1 VTLKQSPFIR
11 ALTAFLALPG
21 VIAYAI
27 PAALAWP
34 IAIVR
39 PAGVV
44 LMAVGSLLLLWCVR
58 DFYVTGKGTLAPWDP
73 PRTLVTRG
81 LYRFSRNPMYVAV
94 SIVLVGWAVA
104 AASPRLWLYAVAV
117 MVAFHLRVVFFE
129 ERRLAESQRS
139 AWPRY
144 RASVPRWIFPTRRAL
159 VISIAAVIVALPL
172 AGLIFEAYMD
182 GRTRRE
188 FPPPGMFVD
197 VGGRQI
203 HLLCIGEGAP
213 IVFYEAS
220 GFGLS
225 SMQAQTV
232 RERVA
237 SRTRVC
243 SYDRPGMGWSDPAPS
258 VLTIGELARDLAVLQ
273 DRAALPAPFLIVAS
287 SVGGLN
293 AEMFARRYPERVA
306 GLILLDAGTSQL
318 VRAGLQEV
326 PNLPTTIGTAM
337 ASSIAQLGAVRL
349 LDPFRMIGDSDEM
362 RRARGFTYGG
372 RAISGLGALVHG
384 RAETLREFDNA
395 PPLRADLPITVLSAS
410 DPRMVD
416 IPGLRD
422 ASAARSAIRLRAHE
436 AFAKQSTRGTWRIVP
451 KSEHLIYSSNPDVVI
466 DEIFAMLELIK

>member
-1 VTLKQSPFIR
+1 VPTPSRLLR
-11 ALTAFLALPG
+11 ALAAFLALPG
-21 VIAYAI
+21 IVAYAA
-27 PAALAWP
+27 PAAMAWP
-34 IAIVR
+34 VTLVR
-39 PAGVV
+39 PAGIT
-44 LMAVGSLLLLWCVR
+44 LIAIGTMLLLWCVR

-94 SIVLVGWAVA
+94 GIVLIGWAVA
-104 AASPRLWLYAVAV
+104 TASTGLWLYAIAV
-117 MVAFHLRVVFFE
+117 MVAFHLRVVFYE

-144 RASVPRWIFPTRRAL
+144 RTSVPRWIFPTRRAL
-159 VISIAAVIVALPL
+159 VLSIAAIIVALPL

-188 FPPPGMFVD
+188 FPPPAMFVD

-203 HLLCIGEGAP
+203 HLLCLGEGSP

-232 RERVA
+232 RERVS

-258 VLTIGELARDLAVLQ
+258 SLTVGELARDLAVLQ

-306 GLILLDAGTSQL
+306 GLILLDAGTSEL
-318 VRAGLQEV
+318 VRAGLQET
-326 PNLPTTIGTAM
+326 PDLPAAVGTA
-337 ASSIAQLGAVRL
+337 AVATLAQLGAVRL
-349 LDPFRMIGDSDEM
+349 LDPFAMIGDSDDM

-372 RAISGLGALVHG
+372 RAIGGLAALVRG
-384 RAETLREFDNA
+384 RHETLRQFDEA
-395 PPLRADLPITVLSAS
+395 PPLRADLPIAVLSAS

-436 AFAKQSTRGTWRIVP
+436 AFAKQSTQGTWKTVP
-451 KSEHLIYSSNPDVVI
+451 NSEHLIYSSNPDVVI
-466 DEIFAMLELIK
+466 DEIFAMLELIR